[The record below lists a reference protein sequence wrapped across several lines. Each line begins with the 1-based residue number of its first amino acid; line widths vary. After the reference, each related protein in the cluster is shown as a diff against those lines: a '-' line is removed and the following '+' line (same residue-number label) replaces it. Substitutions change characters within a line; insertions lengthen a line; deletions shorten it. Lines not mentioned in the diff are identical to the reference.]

1 MNLLKSLAA
10 VSFVTLCSRVLGFSR
25 DSLIAY
31 IFGSGMVTDA
41 FFVAFKLPNLFRR
54 IFAEGAFSQAFIP
67 ILTEYKNAKNIELT
81 KVFIRHASG
90 LLTLIVSLVSLLGIF
105 VAPWVIIVTAPGF
118 SHTTEQ
124 FVITVSLIHIIFPY
138 ILLISLASLAG
149 SILNTWN
156 FFVVPALSPI
166 LLNFSM
172 ISFLLL
178 ATPYFHP
185 PIMALAWAVL
195 VGGIL
200 QFFYQMPSLKKLGL
214 LVLPRIDL
222 RDNAVRRLVR
232 QMASGIIG
240 VSVSQVSLIINTT
253 LASFLEIGS
262 VSWIYYSDRL
272 MEFPIGVLGVALGT
286 ILLPALSK
294 SFMSGQQALYSQIM
308 DWGLRLCFL
317 LAIPGSVALCILA
330 KPLTIVLFQY
340 GKFTPFD
347 VTMTQRSLVA
357 YSVGLIGLIV
367 MKVLAPGFYARQDM
381 STPFKIAIVTLL
393 ATQIMNLAFIGPF
406 KHAGLSLSIGLS
418 ACLNT
423 GLLYWQLL
431 KKRFFVPQPGWMKFF
446 IRLFIAVLAMAIS
459 LFGVSH
465 MIQDWSMGGMPE
477 RLLRLSVVCGI
488 GISVYCLMLL
498 IVGFR
503 PRDLYPYNSELLQ

>member
-1 MNLLKSLAA
+1 MNLLKSLAG
-10 VSFVTLCSRVLGFSR
+10 VSFVTFCSRILGFLR

-31 IFGSGMVTDA
+31 IFGSGMVTDS
-41 FFVAFKLPNLFRR
+41 FFVAFKLPNLLRR
-54 IFAEGAFSQAFIP
+54 VFAEGAFSQAFVPMLI
-67 ILTEYKNAKNIELT
+67 EHKNEKNIEST
-81 KVFIRHASG
+81 RIFIQYASG
-90 LLTLIVSLVSLLGIF
+90 LLILMLSLVSLLGIF
-105 VAPWVIIVTAPGF
+105 VAPWVIIITGPGF
-118 SHTTEQ
+118 SDTTEQ
-124 FVITVSLIHIIFPY
+124 YVMTLSLIRIIFPY
-138 ILLISLASLAG
+138 ILFISLASLVG

-156 FFVVPALSPI
+156 YFIVPALSPI
-166 LLNFSM
+166 FLNFSM
-172 ISFLLL
+172 ISFLLI

-200 QFFYQMPSLKKLGL
+200 QFLYQLPSLKKLGL
-214 LVLPRIDL
+214 LVLPRFDVHNHTI
-222 RDNAVRRLVR
+222 RRLFC
-232 QMASGIIG
+232 QITLGIIG
-240 VSVSQVSLIINTT
+240 VSASQLSLMINTI

-262 VSWIYYSDRL
+262 VSWIYYADRL

-294 SFMSGQQALYSQIM
+294 SVMLGQKELYSQIM

-317 LAIPGSVALCILA
+317 LAVPGSVALCILA

-340 GKFTPFD
+340 GKFTSCD
-347 VTMTQRSLVA
+347 VIMTQRSLIA

-381 STPFKIAIVTLL
+381 HTPFKIAILTLIVT
-393 ATQIMNLAFIGPF
+393 QVMNLAFIGPL

-431 KKRFFVPQPGWMKFF
+431 KKRFFVPKPGWMKFF
-446 IRLFIAVLAMAIS
+446 VRLFIAVLAMAMV
-459 LFGVSH
+459 LFEVSN
-465 MIQDWSMGGMPE
+465 MVQDWTIGNMPE
-477 RLLRLSVVCGI
+477 RLFRLVVVCFI
-488 GISVYCLMLL
+488 GISVYFLMLL

-503 PRDLYPYNSELLQ
+503 KRDFSPYNANLL

>member
-1 MNLLKSLAA
+1 MNPLKSLAA
-10 VSFVTLCSRVLGFSR
+10 VSFVTLCSRILGFSR

-31 IFGSGMVTDA
+31 IFGSGMVTDS
-41 FFVAFKLPNLFRR
+41 FFVAFKLPNLLRR
-54 IFAEGAFSQAFIP
+54 IFAEGAFSQAFVPMLI
-67 ILTEYKNAKNIELT
+67 EHKNQKNIEST
-81 KVFIRHASG
+81 KIFIQYASG
-90 LLTLIVSLVSLLGIF
+90 LLISTLSLVSLFGIF
-105 VAPWVIIVTAPGF
+105 IAPWFIIVTAPGF
-118 SHTTEQ
+118 SDDIEHCSMTL
-124 FVITVSLIHIIFPY
+124 SLIRIIFPY
-138 ILLISLASLAG
+138 ILFISLASLAG

-156 FFVVPALSPI
+156 SFIVPALSPI
-166 LLNFSM
+166 FLNFSM

-185 PIMALAWAVL
+185 PIIALAWAVL

-200 QFFYQMPSLKKLGL
+200 QFLYQLPFLKKLGL
-214 LVLPRIDL
+214 LVLPRFDVH
-222 RDNAVRRLVR
+222 NHAMRRLFY
-232 QMASGIIG
+232 QITLGIIG
-240 VSVSQVSLIINTT
+240 VSVSQLSLMINTI

-262 VSWIYYSDRL
+262 VSWIYYADRL

-294 SFMSGQQALYSQIM
+294 SVMLGQKELYSQIM

-317 LAIPGSVALCILA
+317 LAVPSSVALCILA

-340 GKFTPFD
+340 GKFTSFD
-347 VTMTQRSLVA
+347 VIMTQRSLIA
-357 YSVGLIGLIV
+357 YSVGLVGLIV

-381 STPFKIAIVTLL
+381 HTPFKIAILTLIVT
-393 ATQIMNLAFIGPF
+393 QVMNLAFIGPL

-431 KKRFFVPQPGWMKFF
+431 KKRFFVPNPGWMKFF
-446 IRLFIAVLAMAIS
+446 IRLLVAVLVMGIV
-459 LFGVSH
+459 LFEVSN
-465 MIQDWSMGGMPE
+465 MVQDWTIGNMPE
-477 RLLRLSVVCGI
+477 RLLRLVVVCCI
-488 GISVYCLMLL
+488 GISVYFLMLL

-503 PRDLYPYNSELLQ
+503 KRDFSPYNVDLL

>member
-10 VSFVTLCSRVLGFSR
+10 VSLVTLCSRILGFSR

-41 FFVAFKLPNLFRR
+41 FFVAFKLPNLLRR
-54 IFAEGAFSQAFIP
+54 VFAEGAFSQAFIP
-67 ILTEYKNAKNIELT
+67 MLIEHKNQKNIEST
-81 KVFIRHASG
+81 KVFIQHASG
-90 LLTLIVSLVSLLGIF
+90 LLILMLSLVSLLGIF
-105 VAPWVIIVTAPGF
+105 IAPWVIIVTAPGF
-118 SHTTEQ
+118 SDATEQ
-124 FVITVSLIHIIFPY
+124 YLMTLSLIRIIFSY
-138 ILLISLASLAG
+138 ILFISLASFAG

-156 FFVVPALSPI
+156 SFIVPALSPI
-166 LLNFSM
+166 FLNLSM
-172 ISFLLL
+172 IIFLLF
-178 ATPYFHP
+178 ATSYFHP

-195 VGGIL
+195 IGGIL
-200 QFFYQMPSLKKLGL
+200 QFLYQLPALKKLGL
-214 LVLPRIDL
+214 LVLPRFDVH
-222 RDNAVRRLVR
+222 NHAMRRLFC
-232 QMASGIIG
+232 QITSGIIG
-240 VSVSQVSLIINTT
+240 VSVSQLSLMINTI

-262 VSWIYYSDRL
+262 VSWIYYADRL

-294 SFMSGQQALYSQIM
+294 SIMRGQKELYSQIM

-317 LAIPGSVALCILA
+317 LAVPGSVALCILA

-340 GKFTPFD
+340 GKFTSFD
-347 VTMTQRSLVA
+347 VIMTQRSLVA

-381 STPFKIAIVTLL
+381 HTPFKIAILTLL
-393 ATQIMNLAFIGPF
+393 VTQIMNLAFIGPL

-431 KKRFFVPQPGWMKFF
+431 KKRFFVPNPGWMKFF
-446 IRLFIAVLAMAIS
+446 IRLFISVLAMAIV
-459 LFGVSH
+459 LFEASNMV
-465 MIQDWSMGGMPE
+465 QDWTIGNMPE
-477 RLLRLSVVCGI
+477 RLFRLAVVCCTGV
-488 GISVYCLMLL
+488 SVYCSMLL

-503 PRDLYPYNSELLQ
+503 KRDFFPYNVDLL